1 MALSA
6 DLTDAAALADAG
18 RWAAARDTYAALVA
32 QDPTADAYLGLARAT
47 WWLGE
52 ARRALDH
59 AERAFAAF
67 EAEGRY
73 REAAMVGVHLCI
85 WYLTNFDN
93 AAAGHGWLSRAGRL
107 AGRSSDPAAA
117 AWVTLV
123 SGYLARDQAESL
135 RLIESAAAAAES
147 LPDPD
152 LATMALADRG
162 LWHVASGDVDRG
174 MALLDEAMATT
185 FAAPRQMLEVIVW
198 SSCNML
204 AACSLVDDLPR
215 ATQWCRAADRFMDTY
230 GCPFLQ
236 ARCRAHYGR
245 VLVAAGR
252 WDEAEAELR
261 QALSMTADT
270 GRGPRTEALTALAEL
285 RQRQGRPEVALELLD
300 AADPTTAG
308 IVVRAAC
315 LLDLGKAAEARTA
328 IRGVLAVHDP
338 AGPDYPMLVAALVEA
353 ELSAGRRAEAADAL
367 RPDRPTWSA
376 PPYPRG
382 GGLVARAAGLVA
394 AANGDPDGAR
404 QRLGHALDIFTE
416 LELPFEAARTELDL
430 ARLLRTAD
438 PQAAAGRARSA
449 HTRLQQLGARQA
461 AAEAA
466 AVLRSLGVT
475 PPPGP
480 RRADALTAREHD
492 VLALLAEGLTNP
504 DIAGRL
510 FLSPRTVGHHVSS
523 VLRKLDLHSRAE
535 AAAYAVRAGIHGSSR

>member
-367 RPDRPTWSA
+367 RPDRPTWST